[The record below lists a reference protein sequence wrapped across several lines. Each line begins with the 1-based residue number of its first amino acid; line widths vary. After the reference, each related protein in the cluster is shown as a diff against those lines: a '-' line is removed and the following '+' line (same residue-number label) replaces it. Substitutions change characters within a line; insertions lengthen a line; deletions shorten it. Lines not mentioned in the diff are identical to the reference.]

1 MLTLEEV
8 KNNLRIDTDAD
19 DTYLEMLIETSS
31 AFILSTLEIQLDE
44 EMALVTADPRFK
56 TLQFMLVSNWFEHRV
71 STTSAMQQEVPFTIT
86 AMIHQLRGVGVVG

>member
-19 DTYLEMLIETSS
+19 DGYLEMLIETSS
-31 AFILSTLEIQLDE
+31 AFILNTLEIQLDE
-44 EMALVTADPRFK
+44 EMALVTGDSRFK

>member
-8 KNNLRIDTDAD
+8 KNNLRIDSDAD

-31 AFILSTLEIQLDE
+31 AFILATLKIQLDE
-44 EMALVTADPRFK
+44 EMTLVTTDPRFK

-71 STTSAMQQEVPFTIT
+71 ATTSAMQQEVPFTIT

>member
-19 DTYLEMLIETSS
+19 DGYLQMLIETSN

-44 EMALVTADPRFK
+44 EKVLVTADSRFK

-71 STTSAMQQEVPFTIT
+71 ATTSAMQQEVPFTIT

>member
-19 DTYLEMLIETSS
+19 DAYLEMLIETSS
-31 AFILSTLEIQLDE
+31 AFILSTLEIQLDD